1 MRIHLGA
8 KECIQK
14 SLSLIWSNCFPFRT
28 NWDWA
33 GTARIQ
39 HVCSDPSGQMR
50 IHWYWWGPT
59 WHNEDP
65 LGLPVIHQNPFW
77 AMRVHKDPLG
87 SIRTNLNPFGSTGI
101 HKHSSISFTF
111 ILLNDFLEI
120 WSIIVVYVTI
130 DGSLHGSHILAYLG
144 KKTVKILVPEAQF
157 WYPIYGSSIT
167 VGEAVK

>member
-1 MRIHLGA
+1 
-8 KECIQK
+8 
-14 SLSLIWSNCFPFRT
+14 
-28 NWDWA
+28 
-33 GTARIQ
+33 
-39 HVCSDPSGQMR
+39 MR

-87 SIRTNLNPFGSTGI
+87 SIRTNFNPFGSMGI

-130 DGSLHGSHILAYLG
+130 DGSLHGSHILAYLE
-144 KKTVKILVPEAQF
+144 KKTVKILVPQAQF
-157 WYPIYGSSIT
+157 WYPIWFLNHRRRSGEIGKFLDVKYFWSLKVRKSKLSSHGIHNIWVVRT
-167 VGEAVK
+167 RTC